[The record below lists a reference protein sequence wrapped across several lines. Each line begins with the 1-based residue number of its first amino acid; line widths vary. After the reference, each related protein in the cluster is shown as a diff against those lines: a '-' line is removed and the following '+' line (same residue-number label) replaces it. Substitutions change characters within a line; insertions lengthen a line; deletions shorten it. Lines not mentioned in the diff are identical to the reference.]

1 MTNIITSLTND
12 KVKYLAK
19 LYKDS
24 SFRKKEGLYVVEGY
38 NLVDEAIKT
47 NMVSQIFISSSSNK
61 KENYKEATLVTDEII
76 SKITDTVT
84 PEGIV
89 ATVKFTENRLL
100 SPNTLYLDHIQ
111 DPGNLGTILRSAV
124 AFGFNSVI
132 LDSCVD
138 LYNPKTI
145 RSSLGAIYKLS
156 FPKYSVY
163 ELKGLGYEIITTT
176 MVGENPSSYKK
187 ESKKICLVLGNEGNG
202 VRHQINEIADINL
215 TIPMIN
221 TESLNVGVAGSI
233 LMYLLQDNLKKEEV

>member
-1 MTNIITSLTND
+1 MTKIITSLTND
-12 KVKYLAK
+12 KVKYLTK

-24 SFRKKEGLYVVEGY
+24 SFRRKEGLYIVEGY
-38 NLVDEAIKT
+38 NLVDEALNT
-47 NMVSQIFISSSSNK
+47 NMVSEIFISSSSK
-61 KENYKEATLVTDEII
+61 YIDKYKDATFVTDEII
-76 SKITDTVT
+76 NKITDTVQ

-89 ATVKFTENRLL
+89 ATVKFTEKREL
-100 SPNTLYLDHIQ
+100 SPNIIYLDRIQ

-132 LDSCVD
+132 LDNSVD

-156 FPKYSVY
+156 FPKYNID
-163 ELKGLGYEIITTT
+163 ELKSLGYEIITTT
-176 MVGENPSSYKK
+176 MKGKNPKDYTKTK
-187 ESKKICLVLGNEGNG
+187 DKICLILGNEGNG
-202 VRHQINEIADINL
+202 VRPDLTKLSDINL

-233 LMYLLQDNLKKEEV
+233 LMYILQANLKNN